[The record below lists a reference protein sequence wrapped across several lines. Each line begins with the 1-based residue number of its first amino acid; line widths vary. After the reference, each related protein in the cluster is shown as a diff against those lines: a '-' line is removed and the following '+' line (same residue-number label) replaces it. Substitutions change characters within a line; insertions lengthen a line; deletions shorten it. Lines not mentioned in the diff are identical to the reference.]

1 MINGPGSGH
10 SDEDGMIS
18 MVAPGG
24 GLGAL
29 ESPADPDRRATPEA
43 PETSRA
49 AAMSKADA
57 ARFRAM
63 VDTNFDFIWRSLRGL
78 GVPAA
83 SIDDAAQQV
92 FWTASQKLSTIA
104 AGSERSFLFATAR
117 GIASNARRS
126 QHRNRELLDDEAVAS
141 HVDRAPDPE
150 QAAVT
155 REARRVLDRILDG
168 LSEDL
173 RAVFLLYELEGQT
186 MAEIASIL
194 GTPMGTVASRLRR
207 AREEFQTAARRFQTD
222 PRSRT

>member
-1 MINGPGSGH
+1 MINRPGNGH
-10 SDEDGMIS
+10 SEEDGMIS
-18 MVAPGG
+18 MVAPRG
-24 GLGAL
+24 GLGLL
-29 ESPADPDRRATPEA
+29 ESPAPPATEA
-43 PETSRA
+43 PPESTRA
-49 AAMSKADA
+49 PAMTKADA
-57 ARFRAM
+57 ARFRSM

-92 FWTASQKLSTIA
+92 FWTASQKLATIA

-126 QHRNRELLDDEAVAS
+126 QHRSRELLDDEAIAS

-150 QAAVT
+150 QAAAT

-194 GTPMGTVASRLRR
+194 GTPMGPVASRLRR
-207 AREEFQTAARRFQTD
+207 AREEFQSAARRFQTENA
-222 PRSRT
+222 RSRT

>member
-1 MINGPGSGH
+1 MINGPRNGH
-10 SDEDGMIS
+10 SEEDGMIS

-24 GLGAL
+24 GLGML
-29 ESPADPDRRATPEA
+29 ESPAAPATTGA
-43 PETSRA
+43 PENSRTPV
-49 AAMSKADA
+49 MSKADS
-57 ARFRAM
+57 ARFRTM

-104 AGSERSFLFATAR
+104 VGSERSFLFATAR

-126 QHRNRELLDDEAVAS
+126 QHRSRELLDDEAIAS

-150 QAAVT
+150 QAAAT

-168 LSEDL
+168 LSDDL

-207 AREEFQTAARRFQTD
+207 AREEFQSAARRFQSET
-222 PRSRT
+222 RSRT

>member
-1 MINGPGSGH
+1 MINEPGNGH
-10 SDEDGMIS
+10 SEDGGMIS

-24 GLGAL
+24 AGQAGTLGVL
-29 ESPADPDRRATPEA
+29 ESESPESSGARAAPAL
-43 PETSRA
+43 SRA
-49 AAMSKADA
+49 DA
-57 ARFRAM
+57 TRFRTM
-63 VDTNFDFIWRSLRGL
+63 VDSNFDFIWRSLRGL
-78 GVPAA
+78 GVPAS

-104 AGSERSFLFATAR
+104 VGSERSFLFATAR

-126 QHRNRELLDDEAVAS
+126 QHRSRELLDDEAIAS

-150 QAAVT
+150 QVAAS
-155 REARRVLDRILDG
+155 REARRLLDRILDG

-186 MAEIASIL
+186 MAEIASLL

-207 AREEFQTAARRFQTD
+207 AREEFQNAARRYQAGSG
-222 PRSRT
+222 SRT